1 MENNRSRI
9 QAWLEAARPKTLPAS
24 FSPVLVGCALAY
36 RDGVF
41 KLAPAILCVLVALL
55 AQIASNFANDYFD
68 FKKGAD
74 KEDLV
79 ALRREEASET
89 FTRSERWLPVG

>member
-36 RDGVF
+36 RDGV
-41 KLAPAILCVLVALL
+41 
-55 AQIASNFANDYFD
+55 SGT
-68 FKKGAD
+68 KGE
-74 KEDLV
+74 KEC
-79 ALRREEASET
+79 
-89 FTRSERWLPVG
+89 RSPESSGLPEKEHPLN

>member
-55 AQIASNFANDYFD
+55 AQIASNFPMII
-68 FKKGAD
+68 
-74 KEDLV
+74 LI
-79 ALRREEASET
+79 LRRGRIRRT
-89 FTRSERWLPVG
+89 G